1 MMRELLKPVLGLL
14 VLTAVWYGVWS
25 SLVSDHV
32 EKVKATIH
40 YHNQQFKSV
49 RPTMV
54 LKAEKVS
61 ATGFPFR
68 QAVKID
74 RLSWSMIEGKETYL
88 ITTDVIEVEPMGGG
102 EYRFHPTDQ
111 YDAMYAKDGDAPE
124 HYHVVISDVPGLVM
138 KAEDS
143 KPETPMT
150 GFKLFLPKVMATSMS
165 LNGETV
171 GANFEMPNYNFLVYL
186 PVPKDVSRELWLM
199 VGVLREALVY
209 RTPPSNVPY
218 RQ

>member
-1 MMRELLKPVLGLL
+1 MKRLVQFGLISL
-14 VLTAVWYGVWS
+14 AILSVWYGIWS

-32 EKVKATIH
+32 EKVKATIN

-49 RPTMV
+49 TSTMV

-111 YDAMYAKDGDAPE
+111 YDAMYAKDGNSPE
-124 HYHVVISDVPGLVM
+124 HYDVTISDVPGLVM
-138 KAEDS
+138 KATDE

-150 GFKLFLPKVMATSMS
+150 EFKLFLPKVMAVRME
-165 LNGETV
+165 LNGEV
-171 GANFEMPNYNFLVYL
+171 AQANFPMPPIPFTMYQ
-186 PVPKDVSRELWLM
+186 PVPKAVNRTLWLF
-199 VGVLREALVY
+199 VEVLREALIY
-209 RTPPSNVPY
+209 KTPPSHVPY
-218 RQ
+218 KQ